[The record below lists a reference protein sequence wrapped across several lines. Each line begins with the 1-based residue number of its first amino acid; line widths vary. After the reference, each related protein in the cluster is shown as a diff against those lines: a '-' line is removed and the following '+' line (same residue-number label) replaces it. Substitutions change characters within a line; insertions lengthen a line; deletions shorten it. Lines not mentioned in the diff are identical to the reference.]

1 LGKILPILSTTKK
14 DYHEENVKYLK
25 QCMRSL
31 CVPNDKVKIVE
42 VLDRNHKILYDLNI
56 FNMGWKLVEDFIM
69 NNDEK
74 FFCDRFDLFLD
85 RFIEIQI
92 HNLNLFASLRLED
105 KITIIEDKEIQTNA
119 SIFDKNKFK
128 VLTESNTGVT
138 EKNLIEFA
146 PFQKI
151 FEYGKIIE
159 SIAENQFVSY

>member
-1 LGKILPILSTTKK
+1 
-14 DYHEENVKYLK
+14 
-25 QCMRSL
+25 MRSL

-42 VLDRNHKILYDLNI
+42 VLDRNHKILNDLNI